1 MSTSSKNTYPK
12 TANILISFPI
22 FKSIRS
28 GLKLLPHI
36 QDLYLKSPDK
46 ELSNDAMLD
55 ELALYSLI
63 GILFQPT
70 PSVVEE
76 VIVRLGDKS
85 KEDSPVENP
94 QDKPN
99 QESSE
104 EIPAQGGP
112 GEVS

>member
-1 MSTSSKNTYPK
+1 MSTSSKNTCPEAVDFL
-12 TANILISFPI
+12 TSLPV

-28 GLKLLPHI
+28 GLKLSPHI
-36 QDLYLKSPDK
+36 QDLFLKSPDK
-46 ELSNDAMLD
+46 ELSNDAILD
-55 ELALYSLI
+55 ELVLYSLT

-70 PSVVEE
+70 PSEVEE

-85 KEDSPVENP
+85 KEDSPAENQ